1 LVKGADVTARDFSIF
16 QQTAFGLVC
25 RQTPDTK
32 HIEGR
37 TSQIPETLR
46 ILLNYGHDIV
56 ISHEVD
62 DDLYWLYDAVCY
74 HNTDKVRQAL
84 LRTAV
89 AVLNNYFSMIT
100 CDGMRP
106 NVDVHQHTEV
116 CLTFYASECGDLV
129 DTKDVTLN
137 PMARLTPQI
146 SQSVFLQYIHYRREE
161 LFCVPDHLTIKLV
174 DSIGNLHY
182 HASFWSEDDHGC
194 WKSIKTSPLEL
205 ASQSVYTWDIFQA
218 ILDAANISWP
228 RFIEDELKTADRNP
242 SDYKWCPNMLRALS
256 HMKSVYYTAVM
267 SIKWPQFHKW
277 LVTEVEIRKRIN
289 LDQLFQWDKVLAD
302 LKQNKSLEYVELGI
316 LQNLD
321 RFASHMAHHEDS
333 ETSDEDGD
341 SESSDEDRD
350 CLDEDE
356 FSDSS
361 DEDEDVDLY
370 KKLQELK
377 ARG

>member
-1 LVKGADVTARDFSIF
+1 MVGYRNTA
-16 QQTAFGLVC
+16 
-25 RQTPDTK
+25 
-32 HIEGR
+32 
-37 TSQIPETLR
+37 
-46 ILLNYGHDIV
+46 
-56 ISHEVD
+56 
-62 DDLYWLYDAVCY
+62 
-74 HNTDKVRQAL
+74 KVQQAL

-106 NVDVHQHTEV
+106 NVDVHQHTEL
-116 CLTFYASECGDLV
+116 CLATYAASGFGDIV

-137 PMARLTPQI
+137 AIARLTPQT
-146 SQSVFLQYIHYRREE
+146 SQSVFLQCIYDGREA
-161 LFCVPDHLTIKLV
+161 LFHVSDHLMIELV
-174 DSIGNLHY
+174 NSIGDLHY
-182 HASFWSEDDHGC
+182 HASFWSKDDLGR
-194 WKSIKTSPLEL
+194 WESIKTSPLRL
-205 ASQSVYTWDIFQA
+205 ASQSIYTWNNFQE
-218 ILDAANISWP
+218 ILGTANISWP
-228 RFIEDELKTADRNP
+228 RFIEDELKTPDRDP

-256 HMKSVYYTAVM
+256 HMHSAYYTATM
-267 SIKWPQFHKW
+267 STKWPQFHKW
-277 LVTEVEIRKRIN
+277 LVTEVEFRKRIN

-333 ETSDEDGD
+333 EISDEDGD
-341 SESSDEDRD
+341 SESSNEDRD